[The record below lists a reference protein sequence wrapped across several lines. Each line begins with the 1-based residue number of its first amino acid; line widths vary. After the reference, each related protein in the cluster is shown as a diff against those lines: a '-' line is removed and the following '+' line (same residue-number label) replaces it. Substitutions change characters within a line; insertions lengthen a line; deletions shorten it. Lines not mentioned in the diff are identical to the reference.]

1 MREALKCIIIM
12 LMGKKEHFSTLLK
25 RKENIDD
32 ILEVSIYCEE

>member
-1 MREALKCIIIM
+1 MYNYYVDE
-12 LMGKKEHFSTLLK
+12 KKEHFSTLLK